1 MDADGRQGK
10 SNWEKATYRT
20 LRRVANSGVRGLG
33 ILGMSLLSAGVS
45 VSALASVTGLAGDA
59 VPAKVLTPETMTP
72 ARHSVLALSNHHR
85 LMAALQAVVAQQSS
99 DTSPQY
105 FYITPYSPQDM
116 VAYVAWPQQKRLWI
130 VPVSEHPDYAWHEV
144 IHPQARPGLHLQGDV
159 VATHAEIGARTDV
172 VDRTWAAEKLFEAVV
187 EGEKIMVPPPIHD

>member
-1 MDADGRQGK
+1 M
-10 SNWEKATYRT
+10 
-20 LRRVANSGVRGLG
+20 
-33 ILGMSLLSAGVS
+33 
-45 VSALASVTGLAGDA
+45 
-59 VPAKVLTPETMTP
+59 
-72 ARHSVLALSNHHR
+72 LALSNHHR

-144 IHPQARPGLHLQGDV
+144 IHPQAVPGCIYKGMWWRLTRDWR
-159 VATHAEIGARTDV
+159 THRCGRSHV
-172 VDRTWAAEKLFEAVV
+172 GSREAV
-187 EGEKIMVPPPIHD
+187 